1 MTEVT
6 SCSRNQRYLN
16 NKNETA
22 LLPVSE
28 SLPVSKGLKSELALL
43 SSEGLSLSADS
54 EADSLNS
61 EPELLPS
68 FSESESDSSEEDTLT
83 LFDARWAACRTKS
96 SNNHNHTRSTAAQR
110 TLTSSAE
117 KHIKITLQPTDWGCL
132 GGACRTRGRNAYTI
146 SVARPRR
153 IWHGNI
159 RMDLKEVWS

>member
-6 SCSRNQRYLN
+6 SCSWNQRYLN
-16 NKNETA
+16 NKNKTA

-43 SSEGLSLSADS
+43 SSEGLSLSAES

-83 LFDARWAACRTKS
+83 LFDAR
-96 SNNHNHTRSTAAQR
+96 
-110 TLTSSAE
+110 
-117 KHIKITLQPTDWGCL
+117 
-132 GGACRTRGRNAYTI
+132 
-146 SVARPRR
+146 
-153 IWHGNI
+153 
-159 RMDLKEVWS
+159 